1 MSTNVQLK
9 LRKKVYNALTD
20 AVNGVVVFDNSTG
33 KIYVGGDCF
42 SSEVSDASLNSNTG
56 VLTITKVDSS
66 TITVNLTSFEQTSNK
81 VTSLSDSS
89 TDAQYP
95 SAKCIYD
102 IITDNEEVVHNTVNK
117 LSDSIGLN
125 ENLEYSSN
133 EDLIANEDNLRD
145 AVDVLANNMYDKIIQ
160 VVAYA
165 NSLIEKG
172 VVTPIPYVPSLVYA
186 PEVITDTTSTA
197 ATLNPMKGNAVY
209 IFTQPLTE
217 LNIIEIS
224 ALELETTIYFTTH
237 ATTTFSYSFPQGM
250 YKANVIKF
258 DKNTHYCL
266 SIKDGVVVLEK
277 IENYLHDSDF
287 IYSSDQLM
295 GGVLKSRPDVVEI
308 SGSTPVIANTQPYTI
323 YKLDEV
329 TSLTMQQIPANT
341 LETIAYFSA
350 GNTPVNLVLS
360 GIVPLKLASGS
371 TTDLINGHFCL
382 VIKDGVVVI
391 TEIKEI

>member
-1 MSTNVQLK
+1 MPGLDVIF
-9 LRKKVYNALTD
+9 KKKIYNSQTD
-20 AVNGVVVFDNSTG
+20 AVNGVVVFDNSTN
-33 KIYVGGDCF
+33 KIFVGGECF
-42 SSEVSDASLNSNTG
+42 SSEVADASLNPNTG

-66 TITVNLTSFEQTSNK
+66 TITVNLSSFEQTGNK
-81 VTSLSDSS
+81 VTSLSASS

-95 SAKCIYD
+95 SAKC
-102 IITDNEEVVHNTVNK
+102 VHDTVTK
-117 LSDSIGLN
+117 IADSVGLDR
-125 ENLEYSSN
+125 NLEYSSN
-133 EDLIANEDNLRD
+133 EDLIANEDNLHD

-172 VVTPIPYVPSLVYA
+172 EVTPIPYVPSLVYA
-186 PEVITDTTSTA
+186 PEVITDTSSTA
-197 ATLNPMKGNAVY
+197 VTLNPMKGNAVY

-217 LNIIEIS
+217 LNIVEIS

-237 ATTTFSYSFPQGM
+237 ATTTFSYGFPQGM
-250 YKANVIKF
+250 YKVNVIKF

-295 GGVLKSRPDVVEI
+295 GGVLKSRPDIVEI

-360 GIVPLKLASGS
+360 GIVPLKLTSGS
-371 TTDLINGHFCL
+371 ITSLTNGHFCL
-382 VIKDGVVVI
+382 VVKDGVVVI

>member
-1 MSTNVQLK
+1 MPTNVQLK
-9 LRKKVYNALTD
+9 LRKKVYNPTTD
-20 AVNGVVVFDNSTG
+20 AVNGVVVFDNTTG

-42 SSEVSDASLNSNTG
+42 SSEVSDASLNANTG
-56 VLTITKVDSS
+56 VLTITKTDKT
-66 TITVNLTSFEQTSNK
+66 TITVNLNSFELNQNKTTSI
-81 VTSLSDSS
+81 SASS

-95 SAKCIYD
+95 SAKCMYD
-102 IITDNEEVVHNTVNK
+102 TVTK
-117 LSDSIGLN
+117 IADSVGLDS
-125 ENLEYSSN
+125 NLEYSSN

-172 VVTPIPYVPSLVYA
+172 EVTPIPYVPSLVYA

-237 ATTTFSYSFPQGM
+237 ATTAFSYSFPQGM
-250 YKANVIKF
+250 YRANIIKF

-266 SIKDGVVVLEK
+266 SIKDGVAVLEK

-295 GGVLKSRPDVVEI
+295 GGVLKSRPDIVEI

-329 TSLTMQQIPANT
+329 TSLTMQQIQANT
-341 LETIAYFSA
+341 LETIAYFST

-360 GIVPLKLASGS
+360 GIVPLKLTSGS
-371 TTDLINGHFCL
+371 ITSLTNGHFCL

>member
-1 MSTNVQLK
+1 MSTNVQIK
-9 LRKKVYNALTD
+9 LRKKTYNPSTD
-20 AVNGVVVFDNSTG
+20 AANGVMVFDNTTH

-42 SSEVSDASLNSNTG
+42 SSEVSDASLNANTG
-56 VLTITKVDSS
+56 VLTITKTDNT
-66 TITVNLTSFEQTSNK
+66 TITVNLNSFELNQNKTTSI
-81 VTSLSDSS
+81 SASS
-89 TDAQYP
+89 TDEQYP
-95 SAKCIYD
+95 SAKCMYD
-102 IITDNEEVVHNTVNK
+102 TVTK
-117 LSDSIGLN
+117 IADSVGLDS
-125 ENLEYSSN
+125 NLEYSSN
-133 EDLIANEDNLRD
+133 EDLIANEDNLHD

-172 VVTPIPYVPSLVYA
+172 EVTPIPYVPSLVYA

-197 ATLNPMKGNAVY
+197 VTLNPMKGNAVY

-237 ATTTFSYSFPQGM
+237 ATTAFSYSFPQGM
-250 YKANVIKF
+250 YRANIIKF

-266 SIKDGVVVLEK
+266 SIKDGVAVLEK

-295 GGVLKSRPDVVEI
+295 DGVLKSRPDIVEI

-360 GIVPLKLASGS
+360 GIVPLKLTSGS
-371 TTDLINGHFCL
+371 ITSLTNGHFCL